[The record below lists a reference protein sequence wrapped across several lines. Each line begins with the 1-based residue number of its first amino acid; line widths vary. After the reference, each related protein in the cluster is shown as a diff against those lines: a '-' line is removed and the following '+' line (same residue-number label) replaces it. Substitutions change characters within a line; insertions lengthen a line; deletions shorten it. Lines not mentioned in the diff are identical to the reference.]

1 MNLFAFLTSSANT
14 LVDVTT
20 EAVANGTE
28 ALSNAASTVLTDSNV
43 TDSVSNLTST
53 VGQSASS
60 GFLGTIM
67 SILPFALIILV
78 FYFLMI
84 RPQRKQQKE
93 QESMRNSIEVG
104 DQITTIGGIVG
115 TVRQIKDDGD
125 IYVIETGANNDRMTI
140 RKWAVQSKDTISE

>member
-1 MNLFAFLTSSANT
+1 MNFLTF
-14 LVDVTT
+14 LT
-20 EAVANGTE
+20 EAAN
-28 ALSNAASTVLTDSNV
+28 ANQ
-43 TDSVSNLTST
+43 
-53 VGQSASS
+53 GQSASA
-60 GFLGTIM
+60 GFLNTLL
-67 SILPFALIILV
+67 SFLPFVVIILV

-93 QESMRNSIEVG
+93 QEQMRNSIEVG

-140 RKWAVQSKDTISE
+140 RKWAVQTKDTVSE